1 MKNIVKIAL
10 ICVVVIASLLI
21 PNVSNA
27 MSSHGYS
34 VNLMYNNSIVAG
46 TATEA
51 EAQLISH
58 NSDTN
63 YDHVRVNFDVT
74 GPATPEIIAYEAN
87 GTPINVMDYGY
98 WGPAEGFAL
107 YMGDYINKTP
117 IKATFPSTRYIY
129 NKDGFSRYG

>member
-74 GPATPEIIAYEAN
+74 
-87 GTPINVMDYGY
+87 D
-98 WGPAEGFAL
+98 L
-107 YMGDYINKTP
+107 QHQKLLL
-117 IKATFPSTRYIY
+117 TRLMEHL
-129 NKDGFSRYG
+129 